1 MEGNDP
7 QISHIDLYHKLGRL
21 EALIETMMSSISTFQ
36 VAIKDVHARIDALE
50 ARQTTLETKQS
61 SSNGAATVL
70 ATIAKD
76 VAIPIAAILVTW
88 LIAANEFSREKPS
101 SSEPFRQHI
110 QSHQ

>member
-1 MEGNDP
+1 MEGPDP

-61 SSNGAATVL
+61 SSTGAATVL

-76 VAIPIAAILVTW
+76 VAIPVAAILVTW
-88 LIAANEFSREKPS
+88 LVATNEFSDDQKNQFQVPG
-101 SSEPFRQHI
+101 QHI
-110 QSHQ
+110 QSHR